1 MSRRKQRGPLLKGA
15 LDVLE
20 LPVPDLEA
28 GGQQRKGGLQVFHR
42 LHAITEQHACRTI
55 EHRASTFWC
64 VSVSAGFHH
73 TCEGDSGF
81 DITQRCRCCGIRSC
95 GWSESSG
102 DTVRFGPR
110 RAPPCWCG
118 YSTEPALTREM
129 ATAAATSDRE
139 YSPRDVASAFNDGYA
154 VERCA
159 MNQAIVPHAMTEVT

>member
-1 MSRRKQRGPLLKGA
+1 MSRRKQRGPLLHGA

-28 GGQQRKGGLQVFHR
+28 GGHQRKGGLKVFHR

-64 VSVSAGFHH
+64 VTVSAGFDH
-73 TCEGDSGF
+73 TGEGDSRF
-81 DITQRCRCCGIRSC
+81 DITQRCRCCGICSC
-95 GWSESSG
+95 GRRGSVG
-102 DTVRFGPR
+102 NTVRFCPR
-110 RAPPCWCG
+110 RALPCWCG
-118 YSTEPALTREM
+118 HSTEPALTREM

-154 VERCA
+154 VANWA
-159 MNQAIVPHAMTEVT
+159 MNQVIVPHAMTEVT